1 MDYWRRLAMLCNK
14 KIRLLEEQVRKLTE
28 RVEDLEDKLLEK
40 KLSECGSRQEQIREY
55 LKTSKF

>member
-28 RVEDLEDKLLEK
+28 RVEDLEDRLLEK
-40 KLSECGSRQEQIREY
+40 KLS
-55 LKTSKF
+55 K

>member
-1 MDYWRRLAMLCNK
+1 MFYNK

-40 KLSECGSRQEQIREY
+40 KLSEVDSRQIEIREY
-55 LKTSKF
+55 LKGSGF